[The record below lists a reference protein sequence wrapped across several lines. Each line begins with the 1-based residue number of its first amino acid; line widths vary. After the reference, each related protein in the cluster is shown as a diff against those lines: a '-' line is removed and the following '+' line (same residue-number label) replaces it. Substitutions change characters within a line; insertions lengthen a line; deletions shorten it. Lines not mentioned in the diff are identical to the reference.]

1 MAAAAGDT
9 VSDDLDR
16 LDDRAFRL
24 AVRRWIEANYP
35 EEWRFPPYR
44 LNWKTTED
52 WHRRLFEK
60 GWAAP
65 SWPKE
70 HGGMGLPAH
79 RQVIFMEELT
89 RFGVARAPDP
99 GISMLGP
106 LLIRFGTKEQK
117 ARFLPKTLSC
127 EIYWAQGYSEPNAGS
142 DLANL
147 RTQAVR
153 DGDHYVIN
161 GSKIWTSYGH
171 LADWLFVLVRT
182 GKGRR
187 KQEGISFILIDAKS
201 PGITIRPIVNLAMEH
216 DFNQVFFDNVR
227 VPATNL
233 VGAEGDGWSIAKALL
248 GHERIMVGSP
258 TMVLGPLARLEALAA
273 ARGLF
278 DDAAFRDRHTRIR
291 LDVADLNAMFARFV
305 DVVRRGGEPG
315 PEASV
320 LKLLATEIFQQIT
333 ELMLDAA
340 GADAS
345 VDEAMAPTGMR
356 MHVPIMFFV
365 SRPATIY
372 GGSSEVQ
379 RNVIAKAVLR
389 LPS

>member
-1 MAAAAGDT
+1 MTTGTQGTTA
-9 VSDDLDR
+9 DDLDR
-16 LDDRAFRL
+16 LDDDAFRL
-24 AVRRWIEANYP
+24 TVRRWIEANYP
-35 EEWRFPPYR
+35 REWRFPPYR
-44 LNWKTTED
+44 LNWKATEL
-52 WHRRLFEK
+52 WHRRLYEK

-65 SWPKE
+65 GWPKAY
-70 HGGMGLPAH
+70 GGMGLPAH

-89 RFGVARAPDP
+89 RFGVGRAPDT
-99 GISMLGP
+99 GIAMLGP
-106 LLIRFGTKEQK
+106 LLIRFGSPEQK

-127 EIYWAQGYSEPNAGS
+127 EIYWGQGYSEPNAGS

-161 GSKIWTSYGH
+161 GSKIWTSYAH
-171 LADWLFVLVRT
+171 VADWFFMLVRT
-182 GKGRR
+182 AKGRK

-201 PGITIRPIVNLAMEH
+201 PGITVRPIINLAMEH

-227 VPATNL
+227 VPVENL
-233 VGAEGDGWSIAKALL
+233 VGNEGDGWAIAKALL

-273 ARGLF
+273 DRGLF
-278 DDAAFRDRHTRIR
+278 DDAAFRDRYTRIR
-291 LDVADLNAMFARFV
+291 LDVVDLSATFSRFV

-315 PEASV
+315 PEASI

-333 ELMLDAA
+333 DLMLEVA
-340 GADAS
+340 GSDAS
-345 VDEAMAPTGMR
+345 VDQAMEPGGLR
-356 MHVPIMFFV
+356 MHVPTMYFV

-379 RNVIAKAVLR
+379 RNVIAKAVLN

>member
-1 MAAAAGDT
+1 MATGARNAA
-9 VSDDLDR
+9 SEDLDR
-16 LDDRAFRL
+16 LDDEAFRL
-24 AVRRWIEANYP
+24 TLRRWIEANYP

-44 LNWKTTED
+44 LSWTVTES
-52 WHRRLFEK
+52 WHRRLYER

-70 HGGMGLPAH
+70 YGGMGLPAH

-106 LLIRFGTKEQK
+106 LLIRFGTAAQKE
-117 ARFLPKTLSC
+117 RFLPKTLSC

-182 GKGRR
+182 AKGRK
-187 KQEGISFILIDAKS
+187 KQEGISFILIDAKT
-201 PGITIRPIVNLAMEH
+201 PGITIRPIINLSMEH

-227 VPATNL
+227 VPVENL
-233 VGAEGDGWSIAKALL
+233 VGREGEGWSLAKALL

-258 TMVLGPLARLEALAA
+258 TMVLGPLARLAALAQ

-278 DDAAFRDRHTRIR
+278 DDAAFLDRYTRIR

-315 PEASV
+315 PEASI

-333 ELMLDAA
+333 ELMLDVA
-340 GADAS
+340 GADAA
-345 VDEAMAPTGMR
+345 VDETMSPNGLR

-365 SRPATIY
+365 ARPATIY

-379 RNVIAKAVLR
+379 RNVIAKAVLG